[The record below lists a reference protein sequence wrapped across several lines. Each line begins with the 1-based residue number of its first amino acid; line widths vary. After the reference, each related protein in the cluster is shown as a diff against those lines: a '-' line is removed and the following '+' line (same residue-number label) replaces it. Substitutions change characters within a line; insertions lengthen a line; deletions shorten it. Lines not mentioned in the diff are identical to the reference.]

1 MLRFSTAFRV
11 WWRTCVL
18 HFRFCICCLNCED
31 WETWCLSVC
40 YRFTLLL
47 QCYPSAVFLLG
58 SLQARDLDHES
69 GLTLA
74 YPINVGF
81 LLVRPTILISLSMA
95 WIKRTVLW
103 SESGQMR
110 DFIRFLEDYATHA
123 CGLLTCLFFWKERN
137 EWCVW
142 PLWKFPISVHVAIE

>member
-58 SLQARDLDHES
+58 SLQARDLDHGS

-110 DFIRFLEDYATHA
+110 DFIRFLEDYATLVA
-123 CGLLTCLFFWKERN
+123 FSRVYFLKRE
-137 EWCVW
+137 EWVMRVAS
-142 PLWKFPISVHVAIE
+142 LEIPISVHVAIE